1 MTLGSREWP
10 DVGTVDERLPR
21 AARYEYA
28 LALGLLIA
36 GAVITWVRVPSDH
49 RDRVWAE
56 DANIFLIQ
64 AIERGPWNVLFE
76 GYAGYQHFVPRV
88 VVALVF
94 PFFDL
99 AAYPVLVFA
108 ICSVLTGAVA
118 AAVYWLARDLVPWL
132 PARIGLAGVTVLLP
146 LATQETIGN
155 LADIHTYA
163 MWLTPWLLLYRPR
176 RWSTSAGWAVVTL
189 VAVLTEI
196 QSVFFVFLLVFGF
209 RRVDR
214 RKWPVF
220 AAFLVASAVQILTSV
235 FVQRATGEGPLSIPS
250 TVMGWMINTVMPIV
264 TGDPQTIRQWAI
276 DSGMTAA
283 VLILVPVVLST
294 VVVLV
299 FGTGGQRLLAVAML
313 LGSAATY
320 TGSAWANSGFW
331 FDYSAEPLVDLGIRL
346 AINIRY
352 GVASGMMLVAVVM
365 IALAVL
371 HARWGRHIL
380 VRTLT
385 WVACVAVLVVLAN
398 GSTTA
403 ISIRNQVERWS
414 PAVARAG
421 EGCATRAPDDAV
433 TLPVAPNR
441 SIDLTCAD
449 VLSLQRR

>member
-1 MTLGSREWP
+1 MTAVSKEAP
-10 DVGTVDERLPR
+10 DIQAADERRPMV
-21 AARYEYA
+21 ARYEYA
-28 LALGLLIA
+28 LALGLLVA
-36 GAVITWVRVPSDH
+36 GAIVTWVRVPADH

-64 AIERGPWNVLFE
+64 AIERGPWSVLFE
-76 GYAGYQHFVPRV
+76 GYAGYQHFVPRA
-88 VVALVF
+88 VVALIF

-99 AAYPVLVFA
+99 AAYPVLIFA

-132 PARIGLAGVTVLLP
+132 PARIGLAGITVLLP

-176 RWSTSAGWAVVTL
+176 RWSTSVGWAVVTL

-196 QSVFFVFLLVFGF
+196 QSVFFVFLLLFGF
-209 RRVDR
+209 RKADR
-214 RKWPVF
+214 RKLPIF
-220 AAFLVASAVQILTSV
+220 AAFLIASTAQLLTSV
-235 FVQRATGEGPLSIPS
+235 FVQRTTGEGPLSIPS

-283 VLILVPVVLST
+283 VMILVPVAVAT
-294 VVVLV
+294 VVVLA
-299 FGTGGQRLLAVAML
+299 FGTGEQRLLAATLL

-331 FDYSAEPLVDLGIRL
+331 FDYAAEPLADLGIRL

-352 GVASGMMLVAVVM
+352 GVASGMMLVAVVV

-371 HARWGRHIL
+371 HKRWGRYL
-380 VRTLT
+380 VVRALV
-385 WVACVAVLVVLAN
+385 WAACVAVLVVLAQ

-414 PAVARAG
+414 PVVIAAA
-421 EGCATRAPDDAV
+421 EGCATRDPDNTV

-441 SIDLTCAD
+441 SVDLTCAQ